1 MIEHA
6 ATKIGLIGLGN
17 QGLVIAAHLADC
29 GVALALHDKNPVNLA
44 NAGTFFEQTN
54 VLIMADTKQML
65 ELGYTIML
73 VVMPKASREAAF
85 KDLLATA
92 REVNFQDVLLCSG
105 SFAPISHVTANLT
118 PEDKRKCCGL
128 RFVDL
133 DSQDGMVVGDSACW
147 TRLAMVVYWKP
158 FLASISA
165 LLMGASLSVTLL
177 QIMMMSEHSLPP

>member
-1 MIEHA
+1 MCIR
-6 ATKIGLIGLGN
+6 
-17 QGLVIAAHLADC
+17 DS
-29 GVALALHDKNPVNLA
+29 ALALHDKSPVNLA
-44 NAGTFFEQTN
+44 NAGTLFEQTN

-73 VVMPKASREAAF
+73 VVMPKASREAVF

-92 REVNFQDVLLCSG
+92 REVNLQDVLLCSG

-133 DSQDGMVVGDSACW
+133 YPQDSMFVGDFSLLNEAGLYRILKALSGINISPVDGSFV
-147 TRLAMVVYWKP
+147 TRLQM
-158 FLASISA
+158 
-165 LLMGASLSVTLL
+165 
-177 QIMMMSEHSLPP
+177 MMMSERSLPP